1 MSCFPRY
8 LKTCSKGNCIIDGKK
23 PVMALPAAAT
33 THLSKK
39 RVARDE
45 TSVTVMRL
53 RVLKKVIL
61 TWM

>member
-1 MSCFPRY
+1 M
-8 LKTCSKGNCIIDGKK
+8 IDGKK
-23 PVMALPAAAT
+23 PVMVLPAAAT